1 MGAPGDF
8 RKTPAPRL
16 CVSFT
21 WYNISLFMNEIGE
34 FIIFLKNYLLSRL
47 ISAGQ
52 IFEGIKDI
60 IVAFLIV
67 KRGKYSSSFLNT
79 SFLMIV
85 AAAIVGGPI
94 IAENAPFFQS
104 LNNQN
109 DNYQAL
115 VVSYNPYGG
124 SLSTVFSVKPRDKVE
139 EYSVKGGEAL
149 ANIAEKFDIS
159 VDTIRWA
166 NNLKTD
172 LIKPGQILKIPPVT
186 GIVHKVA
193 SGETIYSIAKKYNTN
208 AQNILNFP
216 FNSFEDLDTFSLIAG
231 QNLYVPGGT
240 IEPEKPVYQFVAS
253 IQAGVHGPSNF
264 IWPTSGGITQY
275 YVWYHQAL
283 DIANPGSP
291 PVLAAD
297 SGTVAYAGC
306 LNWGYGCHVIIDHNN
321 GYQTLYG
328 HMSRYDVEAGNSVG
342 QGSQIGIMGSTGRST
357 GMHLHF
363 EIRSGGVLLNPLGF
377 LK

>member
-1 MGAPGDF
+1 MKA
-8 RKTPAPRL
+8 
-16 CVSFT
+16 
-21 WYNISLFMNEIGE
+21 YFMNEIGE
-34 FIIFLKNYLLSRL
+34 FIIFLKNYFLSRL

-52 IFEGIKDI
+52 IFESIKDI

-79 SFLMIV
+79 SFLIIV
-85 AAAIVGGPI
+85 AATIVGGPI

-104 LNNQN
+104 FNNQN
-109 DNYQAL
+109 NYQSL

-139 EYSVKGGEAL
+139 DYIVKDGENL
-149 ANIAEKFDIS
+149 ATIAKRFNIS
-159 VDTIRWA
+159 TDTIRWA
-166 NNLKTD
+166 NDLKGD
-172 LIKPGQILKIPPVT
+172 LIKPNQVLKIPPVT

-193 SGETIYSIAKKYNTN
+193 SGETIYTIAKKYHTN

-216 FNSFEDLDTFSLIAG
+216 FNSFEDLDTFSLLAG
-231 QNLYVPGGT
+231 QNLYVPDGT
-240 IEPEKPVYQFVAS
+240 IEPEKPTYQIIAS

-264 IWPTSGGITQY
+264 IWPTSGNITQY

-283 DIANPGSP
+283 DIANSSQP

-297 SGTVAYAGC
+297 SGVVVYAGC
-306 LNWGYGCHVIIDHNN
+306 LNWGYGCHVIIDHGN

-328 HMSRYDVEAGNSVG
+328 HLSSYSVEAGSSVG
-342 QGSQIGIMGSTGRST
+342 QGSQIGVMGSTGRST
-357 GMHLHF
+357 GTHLHF
-363 EIRSGGVLLNPLGF
+363 EIRSGGQLLDPLGF

>member
-1 MGAPGDF
+1 M
-8 RKTPAPRL
+8 R
-16 CVSFT
+16 
-21 WYNISLFMNEIGE
+21 EIGE
-34 FIIFLKNYLLSRL
+34 FTIFLKDYFLSRL
-47 ISAGQ
+47 ISAGKV
-52 IFEGIKDI
+52 FEGIKDI

-104 LNNQN
+104 FNNQN
-109 DNYQAL
+109 NYQAL

-139 EYSVKGGEAL
+139 NYTVKGGETL
-149 ANIAEKFDIS
+149 ASIANKFDIS
-159 VDTIRWA
+159 VDTIKWA
-166 NNLKTD
+166 NNLKSD
-172 LIKPGQILKIPPVT
+172 LIKPNQVLKISPVT
-186 GIVHKVA
+186 GIIHKVA

-231 QNLYVPGGT
+231 QTLYVPGGT
-240 IEPEKPVYQFVAS
+240 IEPEKPAYQFVAS
-253 IQAGVHGPSNF
+253 IQAGVQGPSNF
-264 IWPTSGGITQY
+264 IWPTSGIITQY

-297 SGTVAYAGC
+297 SGTVVYAGC
-306 LNWGYGCHVIIDHNN
+306 LNWGYGCHVIIDHGN

-328 HMSRYDVEAGNSVG
+328 HLSSYSVEAGNSVG
-342 QGSQIGIMGSTGRST
+342 QGSQIGVMGSTGRST
-357 GMHLHF
+357 GTHLHF
-363 EIRSGGVLLNPLGF
+363 EIRSGGALLNPLNF

>member
-1 MGAPGDF
+1 M
-8 RKTPAPRL
+8 
-16 CVSFT
+16 V
-21 WYNISLFMNEIGE
+21 EIGE
-34 FIIFLKNYLLSRL
+34 FIFFLKNYFLTRL
-47 ISAGQ
+47 ISAGRV
-52 IFEGIKDI
+52 FEGVKDI

-85 AAAIVGGPI
+85 AATVVGGPI
-94 IAENAPFFQS
+94 IAENTPFLQS

-109 DNYQAL
+109 NDYQAL

-139 EYSVKGGEAL
+139 NYTVKSGENL
-149 ANIAEKFDIS
+149 ESIAKKFDIS
-159 VDTIRWA
+159 VDTIKWA
-166 NNLKTD
+166 NDLKSD
-172 LIKPGQILKIPPVT
+172 LIKPGQTLKIAPVT

-216 FNSFEDLDTFSLIAG
+216 FNSFEDLDTFSLLAG
-231 QNLYVPGGT
+231 QTLFVPGGT
-240 IEPEKPVYQFVAS
+240 IELEKPTYQFVAS
-253 IQAGVHGPSNF
+253 IQAGVQGSSSF
-264 IWPTSGGITQY
+264 IWPTSGVITQY

-283 DIANPGSP
+283 DIANPSQP

-297 SGTVAYAGC
+297 SGTVVYAGC
-306 LNWGYGCHVIIDHNN
+306 INWGYGCHVIIDHGN
-321 GYQTLYG
+321 GYQTLYA
-328 HMSRYDVEAGNSVG
+328 HLIKYDVEAGQAVS
-342 QGSQIGIMGSTGRST
+342 QGSQIGNMGSTGRST
-357 GMHLHF
+357 GTHLHF
-363 EIRSGGVLLNPLGF
+363 EIRSGGAILNPLSF